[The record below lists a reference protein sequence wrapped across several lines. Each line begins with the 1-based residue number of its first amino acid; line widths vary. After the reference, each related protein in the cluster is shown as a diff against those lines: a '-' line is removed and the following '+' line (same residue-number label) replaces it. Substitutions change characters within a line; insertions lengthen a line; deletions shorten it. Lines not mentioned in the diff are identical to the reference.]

1 MRLAA
6 LQRRLQTRRRALT
19 ACLARMA
26 RYDSQLARGES
37 ASVLVRLGAAIQK
50 VLRVG
55 FLTHQVMVGFGMRV
69 GANNAEYFL
78 QNFPVSQTN
87 AGHGFSMC

>member
-1 MRLAA
+1 
-6 LQRRLQTRRRALT
+6 
-19 ACLARMA
+19 MA

-55 FLTHQVMVGFGMRV
+55 FLTHQVMAGFGMRV
-69 GANNAEYFL
+69 GANNFL
-78 QNFPVSQTN
+78 RNFAVSQTN